1 MLLWHCGDCNCQDCL
16 ISSTLMYYDIGLP
29 TIDHDVNLMPF
40 AGEQLFALSQVID
53 QIVLLLTSIPL
64 ESSLLLGRLI
74 QI

>member
-1 MLLWHCGDCNCQDCL
+1 
-16 ISSTLMYYDIGLP
+16 MYYDIGLP
-29 TIDHDVNLMPF
+29 TNDHDVNLMPF

>member
-1 MLLWHCGDCNCQDCL
+1 
-16 ISSTLMYYDIGLP
+16 MYYDIGLP
-29 TIDHDVNLMPF
+29 TNDHDVNPTPF

>member
-1 MLLWHCGDCNCQDCL
+1 MLLWQYGDCNCQDCL
-16 ISSTLMYYDIGLP
+16 ILSTLMYYDIGLP
-29 TIDHDVNLMPF
+29 TNDHDGNPTPF